1 MLIISIL
8 FIISIFSLY
17 NICKIRKLYLSL
29 QPQTRNN
36 GAIAQLVEQ
45 RTENPCVPGSI
56 PGGTTFTKR
65 KIMKT
70 AEIQLFQWF
79 FIYVLPA
86 KICNLVQ

>member
-70 AEIQLFQWF
+70 AEIQSFQRF
-79 FIYVLPA
+79 FLYVLSA

>member
-1 MLIISIL
+1 MQVPKV
-8 FIISIFSLY
+8 
-17 NICKIRKLYLSL
+17 CVPL
-29 QPQTRNN
+29 QPQSRNIGCKHKN
-36 GAIAQLVEQ
+36 AGAIAQLVEQ

-70 AEIQLFQWF
+70 AEIQSFQRF
-79 FIYVLPA
+79 FLYVLSA

>member
-56 PGGTTFTKR
+56 PGPATK
-65 KIMKT
+65 KQPLNKLIFDGCFFV
-70 AEIQLFQWF
+70 LFRDESKRARF
-79 FIYVLPA
+79 ENGSV
-86 KICNLVQ
+86 

>member
-70 AEIQLFQWF
+70 AEIQSFQRF
-79 FIYVLPA
+79 FLYVLSA
-86 KICNLVQ
+86 KMCNPVQ

>member
-70 AEIQLFQWF
+70 AEIQLFQRF
-79 FIYVLPA
+79 FNYVLPA
-86 KICNLVQ
+86 NICNLVQ